1 MIATR
6 YLTPLCLALAC
17 TFSNTPDLPDPPRFS
32 LFVEPD
38 TVVARLN
45 AQQRIQL
52 DFLVRILNDGPNR
65 LFVPLCGHEIQRVQ
79 PDNSWSVVHVPPCPT
94 GFAPPF
100 AIDAGEAFGYAVR
113 ITAPA
118 DSGPWRRGS
127 ISGRYRAFSY
137 ISTEYRAG
145 GAWGRPIA
153 TALRY
158 AEFHVREQIP

>member
-1 MIATR
+1 MR
-6 YLTPLCLALAC
+6 GLTLLFVASAC
-17 TFSNTPDLPDPPRFS
+17 TFTNTPDLPDPPRFS
-32 LFVEPD
+32 LFVEPE
-38 TVVARLN
+38 TVSARLN

-52 DFLVRILNDGPNR
+52 DFLVRFINDGPGR
-65 LFVPLCGHEIQRVQ
+65 LFVPPCGHEIQRAQ
-79 PDNSWSVVHVPPCPT
+79 PNNSWSAVYVPPCPS
-94 GFAPPF
+94 GFVPPF
-100 AIDAGEAFGYAVR
+100 AIDAGEAAGYAVR
-113 ITAPA
+113 IISPV

-153 TALRY
+153 AALRY